1 MTMRAGG
8 PDGGSAMT
16 APVLRDALLKALDV
30 VEMEDAGGLAR
41 WTIECCTTVLGSG
54 AAGLVELSEAHRGDW
69 TLTTSHDGLR
79 PIVEDDLDG
88 SGGPVHECMSSGHI
102 VTIDDLSDLS
112 DLGDGDARWTEFA
125 ASARQAHFTW
135 LHVRPLRNSDV
146 IVGALLLLGSS
157 TDGRPAYDDLELLH
171 ALAALAVA
179 AGAQRQQARL
189 LDMEVQQL
197 QTALETRI
205 VIEQAKG
212 ILAVRHGI
220 TLDRAF
226 RLLRKHAR
234 DHRKGIHA
242 VAYDVVHSRGLLDST
257 ERKR

>member
-8 PDGGSAMT
+8 PEGGSAMT
-16 APVLRDALLKALDV
+16 APMLREALLKALDV

-41 WTIECCTTVLGSG
+41 WTIECCTTVLGPG
-54 AAGLVELSEAHRGDW
+54 AAGLVELADAQDHGDW

-102 VTIDDLSDLS
+102 VTLDDLSDLS
-112 DLGDGDARWTEFA
+112 DAEARWTGFA
-125 ASARQAHFTW
+125 ESARQAQFTW

-179 AGAQRQQARL
+179 AGAQRRQTRL

-226 RLLRKHAR
+226 RLLRRHAR

>member
-1 MTMRAGG
+1 MRAGG

-16 APVLRDALLKALDV
+16 GPVLREALLKALDV

-41 WTIECCTTVLGSG
+41 WTIDCCTTVLGPG
-54 AAGLVELSEAHRGDW
+54 AAGLVELAGAQDHGDW

-79 PIVEDDLDG
+79 PIVEADLDG

-102 VTIDDLSDLS
+102 VTLDDLSDLS
-112 DLGDGDARWTEFA
+112 DAEARWTGFA
-125 ASARQAHFTW
+125 ESARQAQFTW

-179 AGAQRQQARL
+179 AGAQHQQARL

-226 RLLRKHAR
+226 RLLRRHAR

>member
-1 MTMRAGG
+1 MTMRADG
-8 PDGGSAMT
+8 PDGVSAMT
-16 APVLRDALLKALDV
+16 APLLRDALLKALDV

-41 WTIECCTTVLGSG
+41 WTIECCTTVLGAG
-54 AAGLVELSEAHRGDW
+54 AAALVELTEAHRGDW
-69 TLTTSHDGLR
+69 ILTTSHDGLR

-102 VTIDDLSDLS
+102 VTIDDLGDLS
-112 DLGDGDARWTEFA
+112 DADARWTGFA

-157 TDGRPAYDDLELLH
+157 TDGRPAHDDLELLH